1 MSIECSVGRDLVSQ
15 LREVLERHPND
26 SGIVYCIRRARTE
39 EIAAVLT
46 ELGHAALPYHAG
58 LSDEQRHA
66 NQDAFIN
73 ERAKIVVATVAFGM
87 GIDQSDVRYVIHAA
101 TPKSLES
108 YQQES
113 GRAGRDG
120 LAAECWLLY
129 TGSDFQTWR
138 KLQSELPPQAYEIA
152 MTVLAGIENYCI
164 GVACRHQ
171 AIVRYF
177 GQELPSENCG
187 ACDVCLAEVEVVAD
201 ALVLSQ
207 KILSCVARLN
217 EGFGAEYTAQVLV
230 GSHEQRILDRG
241 HNQLSTWSLLREHD
255 KQAIRGWIDQL
266 VSQNFLEKFGE
277 FSVLRLTAEGRGC
290 CAAERCRGFS
300 GRPPRRASSRAST
313 SIPGK
318 ASIAVCSRRSA
329 RFRRGQAES
338 AGSAAVRRVRR
349 CDASR
354 PGPRAAVDAR
364 LSPGHPRHR
373 GEEGGPIRPR
383 SIAGNCRVL

>member
-1 MSIECSVGRDLVSQ
+1 MPVSFFAIDEAHCISEWGHDFRPEYRMLRQLKERFPHAALHAYTATATEHVRGDIARELGLVDPAVLVGSFDRPNLVYRVQRRGDLVSQ
-15 LREVLERHPND
+15 LREVIERHPND
-26 SGIVYCIRRARTE
+26 SGIVYCIRRADTE

-73 ERAKIVVATVAFGM
+73 DRAKIVVATVAFGM
-87 GIDQSDVRYVIHAA
+87 GIDKSDVRYVIHAA
-101 TPKSLES
+101 APKSLES

-201 ALVLSQ
+201 AP
-207 KILSCVARLN
+207 
-217 EGFGAEYTAQVLV
+217 
-230 GSHEQRILDRG
+230 
-241 HNQLSTWSLLREHD
+241 
-255 KQAIRGWIDQL
+255 
-266 VSQNFLEKFGE
+266 
-277 FSVLRLTAEGRGC
+277 FSRKK
-290 CAAERCRGFS
+290 
-300 GRPPRRASSRAST
+300 SSPA
-313 SIPGK
+313 
-318 ASIAVCSRRSA
+318 
-329 RFRRGQAES
+329 
-338 AGSAAVRRVRR
+338 
-349 CDASR
+349 
-354 PGPRAAVDAR
+354 
-364 LSPGHPRHR
+364 SPG
-373 GEEGGPIRPR
+373 
-383 SIAGNCRVL
+383 